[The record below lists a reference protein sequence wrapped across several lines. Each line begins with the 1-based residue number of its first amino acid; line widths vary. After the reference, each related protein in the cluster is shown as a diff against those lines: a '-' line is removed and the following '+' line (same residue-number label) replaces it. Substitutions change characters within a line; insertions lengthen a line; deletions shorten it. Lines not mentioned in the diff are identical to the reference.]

1 MEKTEITKHL
11 FNSICELNLWN
22 VDINTQDD
30 YIYISG
36 PKEKL
41 IWLLK
46 DIFDW
51 DRDCDYVTHT
61 INNFE
66 ITITFN
72 NFNLIT
78 FRNLM
83 K

>member
-1 MEKTEITKHL
+1 MTKHL

-22 VDINTQDD
+22 LDINTQDNN
-30 YIYISG
+30 IYISG
-36 PKEKL
+36 QKEKL

-51 DRDCDYVTHT
+51 DRDYDYVTHT

-66 ITITFN
+66 ITICK

-78 FRNLM
+78 FKNLM

>member
-1 MEKTEITKHL
+1 MTKHL

-22 VDINTQDD
+22 LDINTQDNN
-30 YIYISG
+30 IYISG
-36 PKEKL
+36 QKEKL

-51 DRDCDYVTHT
+51 DRDYDYVTHT

-66 ITITFN
+66 ITICN

-78 FRNLM
+78 FKNLM